1 VKFTAE
7 IAENAEKKAEIQEKK
22 MINLFRQNN
31 QHFRGLFLCIFSL
44 CALCVLCGDF
54 LCAQTSYPMVMCVR
68 PVAVQVGQT
77 TECEVLARYT
87 LHGAYKVFVT
97 GDGVT
102 ATVDESKPANPNASR
117 RQVSAL
123 KVRFKAAVDALPG
136 VRDVRIATPQGASTL
151 GQIVVVRDPI
161 VREAANND
169 TLQTAQSIILPATVC
184 GAIEKREDVDFY
196 KFKVAAGTALTFHAR
211 CQRLEN
217 RIHDLQEHADPIISL
232 RNAAGSVL
240 ASNDNYFFGDPLL
253 HYRFPTA
260 GEYYLEIRDTRYGGN
275 PYWQYCIEI
284 NDRPFISCVHPLR
297 LTPGRATRL
306 RLIGHNLPT
315 EPFTSL
321 TLPRDTPDGLLW
333 TTLPLGNDKS
343 NVVPL
348 VVSRLPNPNSGEWR
362 VASGEKN
369 GSSSLATRH
378 LPLATVPC
386 GISGCIAH
394 EDGADRY
401 SFEAKVGE
409 RFSIAVSARPYQS
422 ALDSLV
428 RIVNDKGQT
437 LIENDDVRDRYVHAD
452 SRIENWTAPATGRYT
467 IEVRDLHGRGG
478 ENFLY
483 FLTLVRSEPHFE
495 LEIDSDKTLLAP
507 GLASAL
513 FVRAVRKNGFAGE
526 IQLGVEGLPAG
537 VTAHCGRI
545 LADGRDGCILV
556 RAAPDAKQTAVN
568 LRIFGTAPRPDG
580 VPTRS
585 VGTRMLEATARPLQ
599 EIYMPGGGRYH
610 YPADMHTLSIGDP
623 LDIQSV
629 TIRPASI
636 TLKPGESK
644 KVEVDIARRPS
655 FKGNITLDTVY
666 QHLNTI
672 YGSSMPPGVRID
684 DKASQTLLTGEQ
696 TKAHLTFRAA
706 ADAKPVEKQLVPIM
720 AHVSI
725 NFVMK
730 WTFCG
735 EPFFITVER

>member
-1 VKFTAE
+1 MTNPYIRIVRRF
-7 IAENAEKKAEIQEKK
+7 
-22 MINLFRQNN
+22 
-31 QHFRGLFLCIFSL
+31 HWPFLSVFSL
-44 CALCVLCGDF
+44 CALCSEF
-54 LCAQTSYPMVMCVR
+54 LFAQTSYPMVMCVR
-68 PVAVQVGQT
+68 PVAVQAGQT
-77 TECEVLARYT
+77 TECEVLARYN
-87 LHGAYKVFVT
+87 LSGAYKVFVT

-102 ATVDESKPANPNASR
+102 ATVDEPKPAKPNSSR
-117 RQVSAL
+117 RQVSTL
-123 KVRFKAAVDALPG
+123 KVRFQVAADALPG

-169 TLQTAQSIILPATVC
+169 TLQTAQTIALPATVC
-184 GAIEKREDVDFY
+184 GAIEKREDVDYY
-196 KFKVAAGTALTFHAR
+196 KFKVASGTALTFHVL

-217 RIHDLQEHADPIISL
+217 RIHDLQEHADPILNL

-253 HYRFPTA
+253 HYKFPAA

-284 NDRPFISCVHPLR
+284 NDRPFVTCVHPLR
-297 LTPGRATRL
+297 VSPGRENRL
-306 RLIGHNLPT
+306 RLIGYNLPA
-315 EPFTSL
+315 ESFTSL
-321 TLPRDTPDGLLW
+321 TLPSDTPDGSLW
-333 TTLPLGNDKS
+333 ATLPLGNDRS
-343 NVVPL
+343 NAVPL
-348 VVSRLPNPNSGEWR
+348 VVSRLPEPNGGGTNSP
-362 VASGEKN
+362 
-369 GSSSLATRH
+369 TI
-378 LPLATVPC
+378 PVPC
-386 GISGCIAH
+386 GISGYIAA
-394 EDGADRY
+394 EDQVDRY
-401 SFEAKVGE
+401 SFEAKAGE

-428 RIVNDKGQT
+428 RIVNSKGQA
-437 LIENDDVRDRYVHAD
+437 LIENDDARDRYVHAD
-452 SRIENWTAPATGRYT
+452 SQIENWAAPASGHYT

-478 ENFLY
+478 ENFVY
-483 FLTLVRSEPHFE
+483 FLTIARSEPYFT
-495 LEIDSDKTLLAP
+495 LEIDTDKTLLAP
-507 GLASAL
+507 GLASAI
-513 FVRAVRKNGFAGE
+513 FVRAIRKNGFAGE

-545 LADGRDGCILV
+545 LANGRDGCILV
-556 RAAPDAKQTAVN
+556 QTAPDAKPTAVN
-568 LRIFGTAPRPDG
+568 LRIFGMAPRPDG
-580 VPTRS
+580 K
-585 VGTRMLEATARPLQ
+585 GKLEATARPLQ

-629 TIRPASI
+629 TIRPTSI
-636 TLKPGESK
+636 ILKPGESK
-644 KVEVDIARRPS
+644 RVEITIERRPG
-655 FKGNITLDTVY
+655 FKGNVTLDTVY

-684 DKASQTLLTGEQ
+684 EKASQTLLTGEQ
-696 TKAHLTFRAA
+696 TKAYLTFQAA

-735 EPFFITVER
+735 EPFFITVQR

>member
-1 VKFTAE
+1 MLHIHSTSRIEVRSLAVFVV
-7 IAENAEKKAEIQEKK
+7 
-22 MINLFRQNN
+22 
-31 QHFRGLFLCIFSL
+31 SL
-44 CALCVLCGDF
+44 CHLCLCGDF
-54 LCAQTSYPMVMCVR
+54 LRAQTSYPMVMCVR
-68 PVAVQVGQT
+68 PVAVQAGQT
-77 TECEVLARYT
+77 TECEVLARYN
-87 LHGAYKVFVT
+87 LNGAYKVFVT

-102 ATVDESKPANPNASR
+102 ATVNTQKQAKSGAAR

-123 KVRFKAAVDALPG
+123 TVRFQATADALPG
-136 VRDVRIATPQGASTL
+136 VRDVRIATPQGVSTL
-151 GQIVVVRDPI
+151 GQIVVMHDPI

-169 TLQTAQSIILPATVC
+169 TLQSAQSITLPATVC
-184 GAIEKREDVDFY
+184 GAIEKREDVDYY
-196 KFKVAAGTALTFHAR
+196 KFKVAAGTALTFHVR

-217 RIHDLQEHADPIISL
+217 RIHDLQEHADPIINL

-253 HYRFPTA
+253 HHRFTAA

-284 NDRPFISCVHPLR
+284 NDRPFVTCVHPLR
-297 LTPGRATRL
+297 VTPGRETRL
-306 RLIGHNLPT
+306 RLIGYNLPAD
-315 EPFTSL
+315 PFTSL
-321 TLPRDTPDGLLW
+321 TLPSDTPDGLLW

-343 NVVPL
+343 NTVPV
-348 VVSRLPNPNSGEWR
+348 VVSRLPEPKREQERAGSVSDGHS
-362 VASGEKN
+362 VAHASG
-369 GSSSLATRH
+369 SF
-378 LPLATVPC
+378 PVPC
-386 GISGCIAH
+386 GISGCIVN
-394 EDGADRY
+394 EDGVNRY
-401 SFEAKVGE
+401 DFEAKAGE
-409 RFSIAVSARPYQS
+409 RFTITVSARPYQS

-428 RIVNDKGQT
+428 RIVNAKGQA
-437 LIENDDVRDRYVHAD
+437 LIENDDARDRYVHAD
-452 SRIENWTAPATGRYT
+452 SQIANWAASASGRYT

-478 ENFLY
+478 ESFVY
-483 FLTLVRSEPHFE
+483 FLTIVRSEPHFE

-507 GLASAL
+507 GLSSAI

-526 IQLGVEGLPAG
+526 TQLGVEGLPAG

-545 LADGRDGCILV
+545 LADGRDGCIIL

-568 LRIFGTAPRPDG
+568 LRIFGTASHPDG
-580 VPTRS
+580 K
-585 VGTRMLEATARPLQ
+585 GKLEATARPLQ

-610 YPADMHTLSIGDP
+610 FPADMHTLSIGEP

-629 TIRPASI
+629 TIRPTSI
-636 TLKPGESK
+636 TLKPGESER
-644 KVEVDIARRPS
+644 VEVVLSRRLG
-655 FKGNITLDTVY
+655 FKGNVTLDTVF

-672 YGSSMPPGVRID
+672 YGSSMPTGVRID

-696 TKAHLTFRAA
+696 TKAYLTFRAA

-735 EPFFITVER
+735 EPFFITVQR

>member
-1 VKFTAE
+1 MFPIHSIRGIDFRPLA
-7 IAENAEKKAEIQEKK
+7 
-22 MINLFRQNN
+22 LFV
-31 QHFRGLFLCIFSL
+31 LSL
-44 CALCVLCGDF
+44 CSLCLCGEW
-54 LCAQTSYPMVMCVR
+54 LCAETSYPMVMCVR

-77 TECEVLARYT
+77 TECEVLARYN
-87 LHGAYKVFVT
+87 LNGAYKVFVT

-102 ATVDESKPANPNASR
+102 ATVDAPKSAKRDSSR

-123 KVRFKAAVDALPG
+123 KVRFQAASDALPG

-169 TLQTAQSIILPATVC
+169 TLQTAQSITLPATVC
-184 GAIEKREDVDFY
+184 GAIEKREDVDYY
-196 KFKVAAGTALTFHAR
+196 KFKVVAGTALTFHVR

-253 HYRFPTA
+253 HHRFTAA

-275 PYWQYCIEI
+275 AYWQYCIEI
-284 NDRPFISCVHPLR
+284 NDRPFVTCVHPLR
-297 LTPGRATRL
+297 VTPGRETRL
-306 RLIGHNLPT
+306 HLIGYNLPADQ
-315 EPFTSL
+315 FTSL
-321 TLPRDTPDGLLW
+321 TLPPNSPDGPLW
-333 TTLPLGNDKS
+333 TSLSLGKDKS
-343 NVVPL
+343 NAVPI
-348 VVSRLPNPNSGEWR
+348 VVSRLPELKREQEQARSVSDR
-362 VASGEKN
+362 HSVASAS
-369 GSSSLATRH
+369 GSF
-378 LPLATVPC
+378 PVPF
-386 GISGCIAH
+386 GISGCILN
-394 EDGADRY
+394 EGGVDGYD
-401 SFEAKVGE
+401 FEAKAGE
-409 RFSIAVSARPYQS
+409 RYTITVSARPYQS

-428 RIVNDKGQT
+428 RIINSKGQA
-437 LIENDDVRDRYVHAD
+437 LIENDDARDRYVHAD
-452 SRIENWTAPATGRYT
+452 SRIESWAAPASGRYT

-478 ENFLY
+478 ENFVY
-483 FLTLVRSEPHFE
+483 FLTILRSEPHFE

-507 GLASAL
+507 GLASAI

-526 IQLGVEGLPAG
+526 IQLSVEGLPVG
-537 VTAHCGRI
+537 VTANCGRI
-545 LADGRDGCILV
+545 LADGRDGSILV
-556 RAAPDAKQTAVN
+556 RAAPDAKQAAVN

-580 VPTRS
+580 KR
-585 VGTRMLEATARPLQ
+585 RPLQ

-629 TIRPASI
+629 TIRPTSI

-644 KVEVDIARRPS
+644 RVEVAIQRRPG
-655 FKGNITLDTVY
+655 FKGNVTLDTVY

-672 YGSSMPPGVRID
+672 YGSSMPSGVLID

-696 TKAHLTFRAA
+696 TKAYLTFRAA

-735 EPFFITVER
+735 EPFFITVQR

>member
-1 VKFTAE
+1 MLN
-7 IAENAEKKAEIQEKK
+7 IHS
-22 MINLFRQNN
+22 INRIEVRSLALFVV
-31 QHFRGLFLCIFSL
+31 SL
-44 CALCVLCGDF
+44 CLLCLCGEF

-77 TECEVLARYT
+77 TECEVLARYN
-87 LHGAYKVFVT
+87 LNGAYKVFVT

-102 ATVDESKPANPNASR
+102 ATVDTQKQAKPSAPR
-117 RQVSAL
+117 RQVSTL
-123 KVRFKAAVDALPG
+123 TVRFQATADALPG

-169 TLQTAQSIILPATVC
+169 TLQSAQSIPLPATVC
-184 GAIEKREDVDFY
+184 GAIEKREDVDYY
-196 KFKVAAGTALTFHAR
+196 KFKVAAGTALTFHVR

-253 HYRFPTA
+253 HFRFTVA

-284 NDRPFISCVHPLR
+284 NDRPFVTCVHPLR
-297 LTPGRATRL
+297 VTPGRETRL
-306 RLIGHNLPT
+306 RLIGYNLPAD
-315 EPFTSL
+315 PFTSL
-321 TLPRDTPDGLLW
+321 TLPSNTPDGALW
-333 TTLPLGNDKS
+333 TTLPLGNDRS
-343 NVVPL
+343 NAVPL
-348 VVSRLPNPNSGEWR
+348 VVSRLPEPNGGGTNSP
-362 VASGEKN
+362 S
-369 GSSSLATRH
+369 T
-378 LPLATVPC
+378 LPVPC
-386 GISGCIAH
+386 GISGCIGT
-394 EDGADRY
+394 EDHVDRY
-401 SFEAKVGE
+401 SFEAKAGE
-409 RFSIAVSARPYQS
+409 RFTVAVSARPYQS

-428 RIVNDKGQT
+428 RIVNPKGQA
-437 LIENDDVRDRYVHAD
+437 LIENDDARDRYVHTD
-452 SRIENWTAPATGRYT
+452 SQIENWAAPASGRYT

-478 ENFLY
+478 ENFVY
-483 FLTLVRSEPHFE
+483 FLTIVRSEPHFE

-507 GLASAL
+507 GLSSAL
-513 FVRAVRKNGFAGE
+513 FVRAVRKNGFVGE

-545 LADGRDGCILV
+545 LADGRDGCIIL
-556 RAAPDAKQTAVN
+556 RAAPDAKQTADN
-568 LRIFGTAPRPDG
+568 LRIFGAAPRPDG
-580 VPTRS
+580 K
-585 VGTRMLEATARPLQ
+585 GKLEATARPLQ

-629 TIRPASI
+629 TIRPTSI

-644 KVEVDIARRPS
+644 RVEVAIQRRPG
-655 FKGNITLDTVY
+655 FKGNVTLDTVY

-672 YGSSMPPGVRID
+672 YGSSMPSGVRID

-696 TKAHLTFRAA
+696 TKAYLTFRAA

-735 EPFFITVER
+735 EPFFITVTKPDAKN

>member
-1 VKFTAE
+1 MSRYYSYRLTGF
-7 IAENAEKKAEIQEKK
+7 Q
-22 MINLFRQNN
+22 
-31 QHFRGLFLCIFSL
+31 FLASCVFSL
-44 CALCVLCGDF
+44 CALCALGGEF
-54 LCAQTSYPMVMCVR
+54 LHAQTSYPMVMCVR

-77 TECEVLARYT
+77 TECEVLARYN
-87 LHGAYKVFVT
+87 LSGAYKVFVT

-102 ATVDESKPANPNASR
+102 ATVMDEPKPAKPNASR
-117 RQVSAL
+117 RQVSTL
-123 KVRFKAAVDALPG
+123 KVRFQAAADALAG

-169 TLQTAQSIILPATVC
+169 TLQTAQPVSLPATVC

-196 KFKVAAGTALTFHAR
+196 KFKVAAGTALTFHVR

-260 GEYYLEIRDTRYGGN
+260 GEFYLEIRDTRYGGN

-284 NDRPFISCVHPLR
+284 NDRPFVTCVHPLR
-297 LTPGRATRL
+297 LNPGRATRL
-306 RLIGHNLPT
+306 RLIGYNLPA

-321 TLPRDTPDGLLW
+321 RLPPDTPDGPLW
-333 TTLPLGNDKS
+333 TTLPLGSDKS

-348 VVSRLPNPNSGEWR
+348 VVSRLPGPKSEEWGVR
-362 VASGEKN
+362 SEEKKVIP
-369 GSSSLATRH
+369 SLPTPHSSLLTA
-378 LPLATVPC
+378 PC
-386 GISGCIAH
+386 GISSCIPS
-394 EDGADRY
+394 EDEADRY
-401 SFEAKVGE
+401 SFEAKAGE
-409 RFSIAVSARPYQS
+409 RFTIAVSARPYQS

-428 RIVNDKGQT
+428 RIVNDKGRV
-437 LIENDDVRDRYVHAD
+437 LIENDDARDRYVHAD
-452 SRIENWTAPATGRYT
+452 SRIENWSAPASGRYT

-478 ENFLY
+478 ENFVY
-483 FLTLVRSEPHFE
+483 FLTIVRSEPYFE

-507 GLASAL
+507 GLASTI

-526 IQLGVEGLPAG
+526 IQLGVEGLPTG

-556 RAAPDAKQTAVN
+556 RAAPDAKQAAVN
-568 LRIFGTAPRPDG
+568 LRIFGTTPRPDG
-580 VPTRS
+580 K
-585 VGTRMLEATARPLQ
+585 GKLEATARPLQ

-629 TIRPASI
+629 TISPASV
-636 TLKPGESK
+636 TLQPGESK
-644 KVEVDIARRPS
+644 RVEVAIQRRPG
-655 FKGNITLDTVY
+655 FKGNVTLDTVY

-696 TKAHLTFRAA
+696 TKAYLTFRAA
-706 ADAKPVEKQLVPIM
+706 TDAKPVEKQLVPIM

-735 EPFFITVER
+735 EPFFITVAKPGAK